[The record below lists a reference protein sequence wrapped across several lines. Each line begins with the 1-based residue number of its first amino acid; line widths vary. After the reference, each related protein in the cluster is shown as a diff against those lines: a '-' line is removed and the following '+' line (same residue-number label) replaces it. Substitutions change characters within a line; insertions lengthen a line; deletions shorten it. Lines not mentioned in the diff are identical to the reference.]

1 MNELNGTTVI
11 SNGSKYFFIIDDENH
26 RIIVSNQL
34 VLIVLENIFIVDE
47 DNNRIEKFT
56 LLSNS
61 NSTLNLLN
69 VSYNQPTVDPFVIW
83 NLNGIIFTDLN
94 AIDFY
99 YK

>member
-11 SNGSKYFFIIDDENH
+11 SNGSKYFFIVDDENH

-69 VSYNQPTVDPFVIW
+69 VSYNQPTLDPFVVW
-83 NLNGIIFTDLN
+83 NPNGIIFTDLN
-94 AIDFY
+94 TIDFC

>member
-11 SNGSKYFFIIDDENH
+11 SNGSKYFFIVDDENH

>member
-1 MNELNGTTVI
+1 
-11 SNGSKYFFIIDDENH
+11 
-26 RIIVSNQL
+26 
-34 VLIVLENIFIVDE
+34 LIVLENIFIVDE

>member
-1 MNELNGTTVI
+1 LNELNGTTVI

>member
-11 SNGSKYFFIIDDENH
+11 SNGSKYFFIVDDENH

-47 DNNRIEKFT
+47 DNTRIEKFT

>member
-11 SNGSKYFFIIDDENH
+11 SNGSKYFFIVDDENH

-69 VSYNQPTVDPFVIW
+69 VSYNQPTLDPFVV
-83 NLNGIIFTDLN
+83 
-94 AIDFY
+94 
-99 YK
+99 